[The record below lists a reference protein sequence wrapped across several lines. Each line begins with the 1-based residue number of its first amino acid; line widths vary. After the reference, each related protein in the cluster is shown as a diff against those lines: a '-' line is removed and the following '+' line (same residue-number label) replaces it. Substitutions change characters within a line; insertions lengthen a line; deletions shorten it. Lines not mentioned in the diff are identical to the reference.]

1 MISSDIRIQGFD
13 SRAFTNLISLFA
25 PNVVWRRERD
35 PSASDAP
42 EVEEAATPKPDGM
55 LIVVLSPKDTVRVA
69 FHTVKG
75 RVRDFHFE
83 GWDKLAGVPERY
95 GAARVMVIRE
105 GALEEL
111 TQRASERMHRED
123 DYIAQ
128 WLQIA
133 RAVREAGESGKLAIH
148 PRFSGIPLPST
159 QLIRRT
165 VDSILPD
172 DHSFVLAVW
181 RGPVL
186 WTSAILRRRGG
197 EIDWIAG
204 PDQLLAW
211 TGPLGGDW
219 RRDHRIVSDVV
230 TKHVAPVHMGIY
242 GELSSIRRLLRNREA
257 GAWAKAVATRDLIV
271 HPTPPYVAVALGADA
286 MRRVAQKSTSLLGG
300 LDPLGRLA
308 PLMTYVRG
316 RVAEV
321 ASVTQSLGFDPLKS
335 LAQFLQRVDPIEEN
349 EFDTTDDLDEY
360 AVEEDPSLYAVRD
373 KPREEGSG
381 THEFSPMNPH
391 ELAANDGETNFD
403 GADFGDDDGDED
415 DEAEGEP

>member
-1 MISSDIRIQGFD
+1 MISEDIRIQGFD

-25 PNVVWRRERD
+25 PTVVWRRERD
-35 PSASDAP
+35 PSMSDAP
-42 EVEEAATPKPDGM
+42 EVEETAAPKPDGM

-69 FHTVKG
+69 FHTVRG

-83 GWDKLAGVPERY
+83 GWNKLEGVAERY
-95 GAARVMVIRE
+95 GAARIMVIRE

-133 RAVREAGESGKLAIH
+133 RAVREASESGKLAIH
-148 PRFSGIPLPST
+148 PRFSGIPLPSP

-165 VDSILPD
+165 IDSILPD

-219 RRDHRIVSDVV
+219 RRDHRIVSKVV
-230 TKHVAPVHMGIY
+230 TEHVAPVHMGIY
-242 GELSSIRRLLRNREA
+242 AELSSIRKLLRSREA
-257 GAWAKAVATRDLIV
+257 GAWAKAALTRDVIV

-286 MRRVAQKSTSLLGG
+286 MRRVAQKSTGLLGG
-300 LDPLGRLA
+300 FDPLARMA

-321 ASVTQSLGFDPLKS
+321 ASVTQSLGFDPLKA
-335 LAQFLQRVDPIEEN
+335 LAQFLQRVDPIEPTEV
-349 EFDTTDDLDEY
+349 EEVDDLDEY
-360 AVEEDPSLYAVRD
+360 AVEEDPSLYAKARAHD
-373 KPREEGSG
+373 ESSG
-381 THEFSPMNPH
+381 THEFNELNPL
-391 ELAANDGETNFD
+391 ELAANDGETHFE
-403 GADFGDDDGDED
+403 GADFGDEED
-415 DEAEGEP
+415 DSSETEP